1 MRQASSP
8 LRCADRSA
16 WNVGCQLTQRG
27 LLLDKLTNMIAAEAA
42 LDIPRKKW
50 TRQEAHIL
58 ADLGF
63 PNASK
68 LELVDGELIDR
79 MGKKHPHVLWQHL
92 ILAWLQAKFGEEYV
106 QMQSPIDVSAE
117 DNERSEPEPDL
128 LVTAQSMRD
137 YTGNAPPS
145 ELKLV
150 VEVSDS
156 TLSFD
161 LQRKARLYARAA
173 IVEYW
178 VIDINN
184 GLVHVHREP
193 ADGAYTSITQYGF
206 SEDIVPL
213 AATDAV
219 FCANRL

>member
-1 MRQASSP
+1 
-8 LRCADRSA
+8 
-16 WNVGCQLTQRG
+16 
-27 LLLDKLTNMIAAEAA
+27 MIAVEAA
-42 LDIPRKKW
+42 LEIPRKKW
-50 TRQEAHIL
+50 TRKEAHIL

-79 MGKKHPHVLWQHL
+79 MGKKHPHVLWQTL
-92 ILAWLQAKFGEEYV
+92 IVAWLRAKFGNEYV
-106 QMQSPIDVSAE
+106 QTESPIDVSTE

-128 LVTAQSMRD
+128 LVTSRSVRD
-137 YTGNAPPS
+137 YTGNAPPK

-150 VEVSDS
+150 VEISDS

-161 LQRKARLYARAA
+161 LQRKAGLYARAE

-178 VIDINN
+178 VVDINN
-184 GLVHVHREP
+184 SQVHVHREP
-193 ADGAYTSITQYGF
+193 ANGVYTSVTKYSF
-206 SEDIVPL
+206 SEEIIPL
-213 AATDAV
+213 AAPDSI